1 MTNKEIFPKIADF
14 LVDCDD
20 YLITTHFSP
29 DGDAIGSC
37 LGMGELLKS
46 LGKKYII
53 VLEGGLPEKYDFIGN
68 KVTVF
73 DSSAVEFDRRY
84 SKIIILDAGDYKR
97 IGKTANLIV
106 ENPRILNI
114 DHHLSNNGFG
124 EVSYIEGDAS
134 SVSEI
139 LFNLARFMKVHISA
153 EMASYLYIGVMTDTG
168 RFRFSNTSA
177 SALKTCAELVA
188 LGAKPMELTEAVY
201 FDLPR
206 SYIEALGKSLYSL
219 QFLGD
224 GRLALMEY
232 LDRDEIEDAEGFIDF
247 AIGVKGVKSA
257 VFIRSMEDGRFK
269 VSLRARDSLDVRE
282 IAESYGGGGHTKAAG
297 FRFRGSLDQLKFDL
311 IRKILERLG

>member
-1 MTNKEIFPKIADF
+1 
-14 LVDCDD
+14 
-20 YLITTHFSP
+20 
-29 DGDAIGSC
+29 
-37 LGMGELLKS
+37 
-46 LGKKYII
+46 
-53 VLEGGLPEKYDFIGN
+53 
-68 KVTVF
+68 
-73 DSSAVEFDRRY
+73 
-84 SKIIILDAGDYKR
+84 
-97 IGKTANLIV
+97 
-106 ENPRILNI
+106 
-114 DHHLSNNGFG
+114 
-124 EVSYIEGDAS
+124 
-134 SVSEI
+134 
-139 LFNLARFMKVHISA
+139 
-153 EMASYLYIGVMTDTG
+153 
-168 RFRFSNTSA
+168 
-177 SALKTCAELVA
+177 
-188 LGAKPMELTEAVY
+188 MELTEAVY